1 MKKLILIAALV
12 LLQVSCSSTN
22 SSMTASVGQTKAKL
36 IKAWG
41 NPVRTLPN
49 NQKGEILVYADQ
61 VFTDSNNSKMAGE
74 NYWIYN
80 YVYVSNEGKVTSTR
94 KEKQNY
100 PPQAIDSQ
108 KISGMNLLT
117 SN

>member
-1 MKKLILIAALV
+1 MKKLVLMAALV
-12 LLQVSCSSTN
+12 LLQVSCASTN
-22 SSMTASVGQTKAKL
+22 SSMTASVGQTKSKL

-41 NPVRTLPN
+41 TPVRTLPN
-49 NQKGEILVYADQ
+49 NEQGEILVYADQ
-61 VFTDSNNSKMAGE
+61 VFTDSNGPKMAGE
-74 NYWIYN
+74 NYWNYN
-80 YVYVSNEGKVTSTR
+80 YIYVNKEGKVTLTR

-117 SN
+117 SK